1 MRVSGWEGRHHKDWD
16 GIVSLQVIWNWAK
29 LSVWCKNKM
38 QSWLWHW
45 YTFYKLILQT
55 HSRILLAIIARLSV
69 RESDVRCGMMKS
81 GDPGHLI
88 LISSGSPSKWF
99 TSPSL
104 LSWWD
109 FISAPCQWFSSSPY
123 HPQHDA
129 GAPPITTWTRIST
142 DSTHHSREHPRHSA
156 SPQSSRRITTG
167 AVIKDVST
175 QGWSLTMTLR
185 VIPWIISRK
194 KSPQLHTN
202 VSA

>member
-1 MRVSGWEGRHHKDWD
+1 MRRSPPQGLRWD
-16 GIVSLQVIWNWAK
+16 CVLQVIWNWAK

-45 YTFYKLILQT
+45 YTFYNLILQT

-69 RESDVRCGMMKS
+69 RESDVRCRMMKS

-109 FISAPCQWFSSSPY
+109 FVSAQCQWFSSSPY
-123 HPQHDA
+123 HPHHDA
-129 GAPPITTWTRIST
+129 GAPQITTWTHIST
-142 DSTHHSREHPRHSA
+142 DSTHHIQEHPRHSA
-156 SPQSSRRITTG
+156 SRQSSRRITTG

-194 KSPQLHTN
+194 KSPQWRTN